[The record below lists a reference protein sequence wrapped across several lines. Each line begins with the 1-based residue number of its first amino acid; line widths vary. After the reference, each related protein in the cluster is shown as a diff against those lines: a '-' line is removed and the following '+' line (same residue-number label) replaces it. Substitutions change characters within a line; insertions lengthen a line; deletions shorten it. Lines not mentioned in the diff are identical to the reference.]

1 MPQETFLE
9 KQEESLSVHIFSV
22 SAALVGVCLTVISL
36 FSISDALKRLQNIG
50 DELIAF
56 DAILFLVTC
65 VFSYMAIRTRD
76 RKRRLILE
84 KTADGLFLAA
94 LFIIVWVAV
103 LIAWEYL
110 P

>member
-9 KQEESLSVHIFSV
+9 KQEENLSIHIFSV
-22 SAALVGVCLTVISL
+22 SAAMVGVCLTVISL
-36 FSISDALKRLQNIG
+36 FSISDALRRIQGIG

-56 DAILFLVTC
+56 DAMLFLVTC
-65 VFSYMAIRTRD
+65 VLSYMAMRVKD

-84 KTADGLFLAA
+84 KTADGLFLVS
-94 LFIIVWVAV
+94 LLIIACVTV
-103 LIAWEYL
+103 LMTWQYL

>member
-1 MPQETFLE
+1 MPQESFLE
-9 KQEESLSVHIFSV
+9 KKEESFSIHIFSV

-36 FSISDALKRLQNIG
+36 FSISDALKRIQNIG

-65 VFSYMAIRTRD
+65 VLSYMAIRTKA

-84 KTADGLFLAA
+84 KTADGLFLTA
-94 LFIIVWVAV
+94 LLIIVFVAV